1 MTMSK
6 TYQKRNSVFL
16 TSNIL
21 FLQMCFSI
29 KAKRLAVTYR
39 TANIAIRIFKLKK
52 RMLAKLVPLSTTNNF
67 ILYCS
72 PYG

>member
-1 MTMSK
+1 
-6 TYQKRNSVFL
+6 
-16 TSNIL
+16 
-21 FLQMCFSI
+21 MCFSI